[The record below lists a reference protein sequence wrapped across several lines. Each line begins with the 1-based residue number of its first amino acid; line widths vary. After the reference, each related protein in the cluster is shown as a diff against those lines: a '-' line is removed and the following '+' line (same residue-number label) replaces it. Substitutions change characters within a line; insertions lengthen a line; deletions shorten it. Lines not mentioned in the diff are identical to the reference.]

1 MNCNVIRDLLPLYT
15 DKLTSPQTNQLIEE
29 HIPSCPECRAVL
41 EHLRRPIESAPPENA
56 CDYMKALRKQRRRSR
71 IRTVGVCLLVPF
83 LILLIWWIHM
93 ETHFTV
99 ISSKVDS
106 TNPAFILKK
115 EPRTE
120 LTEEE
125 IELAQTLFAL
135 PMIREAFPDTG
146 HVLLS
151 PSQLDDVLAE
161 VIPENASVADIMLL
175 SDYVILDYQHGGTR
189 IMVEYIDADHTGNVD
204 LIRKTIST
212 PQKDGNVKYVYT
224 STYHA
229 ATEEAEYERWVSS
242 HKWFGFLD
250 VT

>member
-15 DKLTSPQTNQLIEE
+15 DGLTSSQTNQLIEE
-29 HIPSCPECRAVL
+29 HIPSCPDCRAVL
-41 EHLRRPIESAPPENA
+41 EHQLSPMESAPPANG
-56 CDYMKALRKQRRRSR
+56 CDYMKALCKQKRRNR
-71 IRTVGVCLLVPF
+71 IRTICVCLLVPF

-99 ISSKVDS
+99 ISPKIDS

-115 EPRTE
+115 EPRTA

-135 PMIREAFPDTG
+135 PIIRESFPSTG

-151 PSQLDDVLAE
+151 PSQLEGILTV
-161 VIPENASVADIMLL
+161 PENASVADIVLL
-175 SDYVILDYQHGGTR
+175 SDYVILDYQQDGTR
-189 IMVEYIDADHTGNVD
+189 IMLEYIDADHTGNVD
-204 LIRKTIST
+204 LIRKTVST
-212 PQKDGNVKYVYT
+212 PEKNGKVKYVYT
-224 STYHA
+224 AIYHA
-229 ATEEAEYERWVSS
+229 ATKEAEYKRWTSY
-242 HKWFGFLD
+242 HKWFGFLE